1 MKKLKEKL
9 GAKLKK
15 KNGFT
20 LIEML
25 VVVAIIVILVMVSIP
40 MMVSSL
46 DKAKTATDAANL
58 RAAKA
63 TATIDYLT
71 EKTVLDGTTTTAYYN
86 IKDGVLTKNASEAG
100 NGESDD
106 NKSKVIIVTVK
117 KGTAGKADTIE
128 CRWDAPSVTP
138 GE

>member
-25 VVVAIIVILVMVSIP
+25 VVVAIIVILVLVSIP
-40 MMVSSL
+40 MVNSSL
-46 DKAKTATDAANL
+46 EKARVATDKANL

-63 TATIDYLT
+63 VAMIECLND
-71 EKTVLDGTTTTAYYN
+71 KTVNAQYYDIEKGALVTN
-86 IKDGVLTKNASEAG
+86 KPTGYGQSKDYKGGVIKV
-100 NGESDD
+100 
-106 NKSKVIIVTVK
+106 
-117 KGTAGKADTIE
+117 
-128 CRWDAPSVTP
+128 SVTP
-138 GE
+138 ATETKDAEVTCEWEMTSTTTP